1 MSLKCARSGSATE
14 WLIRH
19 RRVASG
25 EAAAGTLFVVKLTV
39 LGSSGGCPGKGNP
52 ASGYLIEHGSTT
64 IWCDAGSGTFMALLD
79 HVDPAAIDAVVISH
93 AHTDH
98 CADLIAFFG
107 YMAYGPSGEIPVP
120 VYLPQGTVEPL
131 AAFVRADGNHVF
143 HMTFDFN
150 IVNGGDTAEVGDIK
164 LTFADAH
171 HPVPTVSVRFEAGG
185 RSLAYSADTGPGGG
199 FPALGLGAD
208 VMVCEATLQG
218 ERTPLD
224 YEYHLTSA
232 EAGSL
237 ARRAE
242 VGRLILTH
250 VSPTLDTERS
260 ISEAAATYGTEPE
273 LAVPGLEIQ
282 V

>member
-1 MSLKCARSGSATE
+1 M
-14 WLIRH
+14 
-19 RRVASG
+19 
-25 EAAAGTLFVVKLTV
+25 KLTV

-52 ASGYLIEHGSTT
+52 ASGYLIQHGSTT
-64 IWCDAGSGTFMALLD
+64 IWCDAGSGTFMSLME
-79 HVDPAAIDAVVISH
+79 HVDPAAIDAVLISH

-120 VYLPQGTVEPL
+120 VYLPPGTVEPL
-131 AAFVRADGNHVF
+131 AAFVRADGDHVF

-150 IVNGGDTAEVGDIK
+150 TVSGGSAATVGEIS

-171 HPVPTVSVRFEAGG
+171 HPVRTLSTRFEAGG

-199 FPALGLGAD
+199 FPALSSGAD
-208 VMVCEATLQG
+208 VMLCEATLQG
-218 ERTPLD
+218 ERTPFV
-224 YEYHLTSA
+224 YEYHLTAA
-232 EAGSL
+232 EAGAL
-237 ARRAE
+237 ARKAG

-250 VSPTLDTERS
+250 LSPTLDTRRS
-260 ISEAAATYGTEPE
+260 LTEAATTYGTEPE
-273 LAVPGLEIQ
+273 LAMPGLEIE